1 MTVVVTFIFQD
12 HGLRSM
18 KQEHAAEH
26 IMMAD
31 VLEKIRS
38 SSIVSDRQAK
48 MVIGK
53 TDVFGQI
60 GLCPGKTENARFAIL
75 AYLVVDKGRPA
86 IRTINHDSGQE
97 AFRGPALRNRAGG
110 IKDVDRG
117 MLVAADVTKRHTG
130 NAAAGNLLQVQR
142 AASATEDL
150 DVVPSGSNQVNR
162 LLCAE

>member
-1 MTVVVTFIFQD
+1 
-12 HGLRSM
+12 M
-18 KQEHAAEH
+18 KQEHTAEH

-31 VLEKIRS
+31 VLEKIGS
-38 SSIVSDRQAK
+38 SAIIPDRQAK

-60 GLCPGKTENARFAIL
+60 GLCPGKTENTRFAIL

-86 IRTINHDSGQE
+86 IRTIQHDARE
-97 AFRGPALRNRAGG
+97 ETFRGPALRNRAGG

-130 NAAAGNLLQVQR
+130 NAAAGNLLQIQG
-142 AASATEDL
+142 AASAAENL
-150 DVVPSGSNQVNR
+150 DVVPSRSD
-162 LLCAE
+162 